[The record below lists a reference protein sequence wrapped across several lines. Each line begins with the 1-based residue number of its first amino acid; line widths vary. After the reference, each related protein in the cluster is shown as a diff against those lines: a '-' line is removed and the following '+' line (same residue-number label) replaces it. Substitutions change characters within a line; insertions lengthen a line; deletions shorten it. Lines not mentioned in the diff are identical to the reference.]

1 MKLGITLPQSG
12 KSATKENILK
22 VAQSAENSG
31 IDSLWVFERLLW
43 PLKPQTPYPASKD
56 GHLPEEYQVI
66 YDPLQTLGFASAKTS
81 KIQIGTCILDILF
94 HNPVILAKSLATLDN
109 LSDGR
114 LIAGFGLGWMKDE
127 FQASNIPFEKRGKRY
142 DELIELIKKMWLE
155 DIVSFSGVYYNL
167 PLSKVGPKPKQKP
180 YIPFFLGGFSPQS
193 LSRIIKT
200 DANGWLG
207 AAVGQRDI
215 IKKTIESIKS
225 KALEAN
231 KNPEKFKIILLSY
244 PQIVKEDLADNM
256 PEHDHQRQLMRG
268 SLDQIGSDIQYLK
281 SVGVDHLITSL
292 TFGNGSKDIEKTM
305 DMAKQFQEFA
315 KA

>member
-1 MKLGITLPQSG
+1 
-12 KSATKENILK
+12 
-22 VAQSAENSG
+22 
-31 IDSLWVFERLLW
+31 
-43 PLKPQTPYPASKD
+43 
-56 GHLPEEYQVI
+56 
-66 YDPLQTLGFASAKTS
+66 
-81 KIQIGTCILDILF
+81 
-94 HNPVILAKSLATLDN
+94 
-109 LSDGR
+109 
-114 LIAGFGLGWMKDE
+114 
-127 FQASNIPFEKRGKRY
+127 
-142 DELIELIKKMWLE
+142 
-155 DIVSFSGVYYNL
+155 
-167 PLSKVGPKPKQKP
+167 
-180 YIPFFLGGFSPQS
+180 